1 MWERSCSW
9 FISFLTELSD
19 ALPFQVSLLVWKA
32 AVPRFR
38 RLPWNAVSKLSL
50 PQARRSYFTLSY
62 YVKKCPNPSK
72 TSQWP
77 KIQLC
82 NNNHLVSAATE
93 VLQAGRWAVI
103 WEHEK
108 RGGKW
113 EKRRRWGL
121 GIWRKE
127 GKGEKE
133 KKKGIKSN
141 KKKVFHESVPWHR
154 LMPFWNGHCLHMDSL
169 RSWSQDKHHSA
180 KNWCEKWRQGR
191 RAVIQDWGG
200 GCQSKMLPNQLPQWG
215 SWSLGFVWKTHMR
228 VIPPE
233 GEGDGPFITP
243 VYGDHCL
250 IAAPMGS

>member
-1 MWERSCSW
+1 MLKNVPIPLRPLNDLRYSFVTITTW
-9 FISFLTELSD
+9 FQQQQRFCKQVGELS
-19 ALPFQVSLLVWKA
+19 FESMKKEGESE
-32 AVPRFR
+32 R
-38 RLPWNAVSKLSL
+38 R
-50 PQARRSYFTLSY
+50 
-62 YVKKCPNPSK
+62 
-72 TSQWP
+72 
-77 KIQLC
+77 
-82 NNNHLVSAATE
+82 E
-93 VLQAGRWAVI
+93 
-103 WEHEK
+103 
-108 RGGKW
+108 